1 MHEGGVHEGGVHEGV
16 CTRGAGHVLKKSRV
30 PTPTPPL
37 IPGLIDAHCH
47 LDYSP
52 MADDVPAALATA
64 RRAGVVQVVHVGCSR
79 GSHAAALSLARDHDD
94 VFAAVGIHPHEASTT
109 DDEVLVDLERMAAEP
124 SVVAIGET
132 GLDYFYD
139 RSPRDVQQASMRAH
153 LELARR
159 LDMPTVLHIR
169 DAHPD
174 ALALVREAPGRA
186 EAPGMVHC
194 FTAGPDEA
202 RAWLDLGW
210 HISFSG
216 IATFP
221 KSEAIREAAA
231 LCPADRILLET
242 DAPYLSPAPA
252 RGRKNHPAHVA
263 FTCARLADVRGE
275 APEVLARQAAANTRA
290 LLGMPEPASPPAGQK
305 A

>member
-1 MHEGGVHEGGVHEGV
+1 M
-16 CTRGAGHVLKKSRV
+16 
-30 PTPTPPL
+30 PTPTPPFV
-37 IPGLIDAHCH
+37 PGLIDAHCH
-47 LDYSP
+47 LDYPP
-52 MADDVPAALATA
+52 MSDDVPATLATA

-79 GSHAAALSLARDHDD
+79 RSHAAAMSLARAHDD

-109 DDEVLVDLERMAAEP
+109 DDEVLADLERMAADP
-124 SVVAIGET
+124 KVVAIGET

-139 RSPRDVQQASMRAH
+139 RSPREVQQESMRRH
-153 LELARR
+153 LALARA
-159 LDMPTVLHIR
+159 LDMPVVLHIR

-174 ALALVREAPGRA
+174 ALAIARDLPPRT

-221 KSEAIREAAA
+221 KSESNREAAA
-231 LCPADRILLET
+231 LVPADRIMLET
-242 DAPYLSPAPA
+242 DAPYLSPVPA

-263 FTCARLADVRGE
+263 FTCVRLAEVRGE
-275 APEVLARQAAANTRA
+275 APQALARQAADNTRA
-290 LLGMPEPASPPAGQK
+290 LLGMPTPAEK